1 MLRIKMILAA
11 VGAAL
16 AAFVVAYFK
25 GRSDSA
31 MVAQNQRLRSEMD
44 AHARINDADT
54 GGGATDGERIKR
66 LREMAAKLGH

>member
-1 MLRIKMILAA
+1 MLRVKMMLAA
-11 VGAAL
+11 VGAVL
-16 AAFVVAYFK
+16 AAFVMAYFK
-25 GRSDSA
+25 GRADSA